1 VSRPLGSIQPL
12 KGGGYNVQVTYYDA
26 AGNQKRKSHRDAKF
40 SPRDAEICKLT
51 MIQRLEGTAVETV
64 AVNDRTTLG
73 TYIEQT
79 WLPLMFSK
87 AKGKRS
93 PALAMEHQS
102 RLTLH
107 VLPYP
112 VAKVPLCDLKARHL
126 DQWMTQLRATRPDLS
141 EQTLHHVYSKL
152 RQACRQAVRW
162 ELMLRDPTASMGD
175 IPSPRDYDAHEL
187 TADEANM
194 LVSAFWDHPYG
205 LAFAL
210 VLGVGLGPGE
220 ICGLRW
226 TDFDLQAGK
235 VTAMW
240 DAVPLSKELG
250 GGVVIR
256 QTKTAARV
264 RTKRLPRWA
273 LDMVASYRRTQME
286 TNVALGAPEARLFND
301 TAGKPMPPTF
311 LSKQFT
317 RLRVNLGL
325 PYMRLYD
332 LRHGHAG
339 LLKANGVDIH
349 DVSKRL
355 GHSRIG
361 TTSRYYLGATDA
373 ADQHCADVMDSIIL
387 PRREARG

>member
-1 VSRPLGSIQPL
+1 MSRPLGSIRQLGPDNFIVQISYTVDGERQRL
-12 KGGGYNVQVTYYDA
+12 TRRKGIHT
-26 AGNQKRKSHRDAKF
+26 R
-40 SPRDAEICKLT
+40 RDAEMAKLT
-51 MIQRLEGTAVETV
+51 MIQQASGAAADVI
-64 AVNDRTTLG
+64 APNDRVTLG
-73 TYIEQT
+73 TYLEQT

-87 AKGKRS
+87 AHGKRS
-93 PALAMEHQS
+93 PATAMEHQS

-112 VAKVPLCDLKARHL
+112 IARVPLCDLKARQL
-126 DQWMTQLRATRPDLS
+126 DQWMAQLRAARPDLS
-141 EQTLHHVYSKL
+141 ERTLHHVYSKL

-187 TADEANM
+187 TAQEANV

-210 VLGVGLGPGE
+210 VLGVGLGPAE

-226 TDFDLQAGK
+226 TDFDLQAGT

-250 GGVVIR
+250 GGVVIK

-264 RTKRLPRWA
+264 RTKRLPHWA
-273 LDMVASYRRTQME
+273 LDMALSYRRTQMDI
-286 TNVALGAPEARLFND
+286 NVALGAPEARLFND

-317 RLRVNLGL
+317 RLRVSLSL

-373 ADQHCADVMDSIIL
+373 ADQHCADVMDSIIVL
-387 PRREARG
+387 PRRQAEA